1 MSTTL
6 ADRAARGQFDGDVL
20 EWIAAGMAAWKRGES
35 IEAALKLDRAR
46 RIREHNAALRDAAA
60 VIRQQI
66 PGLST
71 WAVAGRLAKAI
82 RHFETRIAPML
93 QVDHSRELS
102 ALDDAIHA
110 AISTGHR
117 GPRTQRK
124 LFDLLN

>member
-1 MSTTL
+1 MSAIL

-35 IEAALKLDRAR
+35 IESALKLDRAR
-46 RIREHNAALRDAAA
+46 RIREHNAALLSAAHT
-60 VIRQQI
+60 IRQQI
-66 PGLST
+66 PGRST

-82 RHFETRIAPML
+82 RHFETRIAPTL
-93 QVDHSRELS
+93 TVDPCRELS
-102 ALDDAIHA
+102 ALDTAIYA
-110 AISTGHR
+110 ALATGHR